1 MNKPIAAIFCLL
13 ISLSIKAESGY
24 DLCLRYIPVSNTA
37 RLHQYKTLI
46 SAPGV
51 IGNSPVVSTAK
62 KMMFW
67 FYFISWNELC
77 YKYYTGAGAVK
88 KMQPNA
94 KPSNY
99 EQPDKTLEYNKN
111 HWFPLVPGKL

>member
-13 ISLSIKAESGY
+13 ISLTIKAESSY

-46 SAPGV
+46 SVQGV

-67 FYFISWNELC
+67 FHFISWNELS
-77 YKYYTGAGAVK
+77 YKYYTGADAVK

-94 KPSNY
+94 KPSDY
-99 EQPDKTLEYNKN
+99 EQPDKTFEYYKN
-111 HWFPLVPGKL
+111 LRFPFVP